1 MNRIGLGSLIMTSVI
16 LCACA
21 SDPVMETADNETSTP
36 QVPSVIFL
44 QYLNQQAPILICNQD
59 PQVACLN
66 MPTSLC
72 QASVQAS
79 AERCGP
85 ELLKAWPASF
95 AENQANATRYAQ
107 EYRNCLLQDWVDEY
121 GLQTARLEA
130 CGIQLPPSSES
141 TP

>member
-1 MNRIGLGSLIMTSVI
+1 MNRAGLRLLVMTSVM
-16 LCACA
+16 LSACA
-21 SDPVMETADNETSTP
+21 SDPVTTTSENDASTP

-44 QYLNQQAPILICNQD
+44 QYLNQQAPTLICTQD

-66 MPTSLC
+66 MPSSLC

-85 ELLKAWPASF
+85 ELLETWPVTF

-121 GLQTARLEA
+121 GLQPERLEA
-130 CGIQLPPSSES
+130 CGIELPSSSET